1 MGTPKMSRR
10 KSPGKRVDGPKL
22 SGFKPRCLVARTFNQ
37 KKYIRTIHANDIT
50 LCHGPAGTGKTHVAC
65 GLAVELLRNNSVE
78 RICIARPIVGV
89 GKDMGYLPGSMQEK
103 IGPYLVPLFDELS
116 YYLEL
121 SKIKEMLANEVLQIV
136 PLSMMRGRTFN
147 DSFIILDEAQN
158 ATLEELKMLLTRIGS
173 QSKMILSG
181 DLHQSD
187 LPRNQQ
193 GAFNSV
199 VDALRPVQGIGVVA
213 LTDADI
219 VRHPLIAE
227 IAKRLTKLEK

>member
-1 MGTPKMSRR
+1 MSRR
-10 KSPGKRVDGPKL
+10 KSPGKRIDGPTK
-22 SGFKPRCLVARTFNQ
+22 SGFKPRALVARTDNQ
-37 KKYIRTIHANDIT
+37 KHYIKSIHANDIC

-65 GLAVELLRNNSVE
+65 GLAVELLKRGQIE
-78 RICIARPIVGV
+78 RICVARPIVGV
-89 GKDMGYLPGSMQEK
+89 GKDMGYLPGTMQEK

-121 SKIKEMLANEVLQIV
+121 TKIKQMLADEVLRIV

-173 QSKMILSG
+173 GSKMVLSG
-181 DLHQSD
+181 DLYQSD
-187 LPRNQQ
+187 LPRTQQ

-199 VDALRPVQGIGVVA
+199 IDALRPVNGIGIVT

-219 VRHPLIAE
+219 VRHPLIAD
-227 IAKRLTKLEK
+227 IANRLSKLEKR

>member
-1 MGTPKMSRR
+1 MSRR
-10 KSPGKRVDGPKL
+10 NNGSKRVDGAKA
-22 SGFKPRCLVARTFNQ
+22 SGFKPRALVARTPNQ
-37 KKYIRTIHANDIT
+37 KKYIRTIISEDIC

-65 GLAVELLRNNSVE
+65 GLAVQLLKKKVVE
-78 RICIARPIVGV
+78 KICVARPIVGV
-89 GKDMGYLPGSMQEK
+89 GKDMGYLPGSMQDK

-121 SKIKEMLANEVLQIV
+121 HKIKEMLATEVLSIV

-158 ATLEELKMLLTRIGS
+158 ATLEELKTLLTRIGS
-173 QSKMILSG
+173 DSKMVLSG
-181 DLHQSD
+181 DLFQSD
-187 LPRNQQ
+187 LPRHEQ

-199 VDALRPVQGIGVVA
+199 INALRPVEGIGVVA
-213 LTDADI
+213 LTDVDI

-227 IAKRLTKLEK
+227 IAKRITALEQQ

>member
-1 MGTPKMSRR
+1 MSRKR
-10 KSPGKRVDGPKL
+10 NPGKRIDGATN
-22 SGFKPRCLVARTFNQ
+22 SGYKPRVLEARTPNQ
-37 KKYIRTIHANDIT
+37 KKYIKAIHENDICF
-50 LCHGPAGTGKTHVAC
+50 CHGPAGTGKTHVAC
-65 GLAVELLRNNSVE
+65 GLAVELLKRKEIE

-121 SKIKEMLANEVLQIV
+121 SKIKESLSTEVLQIV

-158 ATLEELKMLLTRIGS
+158 ATLEELKMLLTRIGAN
-173 QSKMILSG
+173 SKMILSG
-181 DLHQSD
+181 DLFQSD
-187 LPRNQQ
+187 LPRHQQ
-193 GAFNSV
+193 GAFDSV
-199 VDALRPVQGIGVVA
+199 IRALRTVKGISDIA
-213 LTDADI
+213 LTDEDI

-227 IAKRLTKLEK
+227 IAKRLTQLEK